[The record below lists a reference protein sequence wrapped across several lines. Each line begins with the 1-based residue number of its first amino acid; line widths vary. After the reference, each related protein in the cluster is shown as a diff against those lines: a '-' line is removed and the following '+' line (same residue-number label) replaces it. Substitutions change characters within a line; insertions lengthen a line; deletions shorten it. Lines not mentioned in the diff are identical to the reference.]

1 MNHAWDDLP
10 RELQYPLYELVIS
23 NPRVAGGDIVEYMWD
38 HHACY
43 YANAGSRVN
52 SCDSLALPGS
62 DYCARHGNFD

>member
-10 RELQYPLYELVIS
+10 EELWWPMYDWAQS
-23 NPRVAGGDIVEYMWD
+23 AASGDIVEYMWD

-43 YANAGSRVN
+43 YTNAGSRVN

>member
-10 RELQYPLYELVIS
+10 EELWWVLYESAEGKTDVSTL
-23 NPRVAGGDIVEYMWD
+23 RGYMWD

-62 DYCARHGNFD
+62 DYCVRHGNFD